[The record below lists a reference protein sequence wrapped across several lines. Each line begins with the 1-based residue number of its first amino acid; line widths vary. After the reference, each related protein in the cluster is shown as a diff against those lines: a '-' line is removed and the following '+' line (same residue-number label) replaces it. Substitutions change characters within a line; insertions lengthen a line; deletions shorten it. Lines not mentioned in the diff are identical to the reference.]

1 MYRSKYKWDN
11 KVSQNKKINSIDRI
25 FLFTRVRD
33 GIRADTITTNEFDSE
48 VYKNIL
54 FVESNKYT
62 ILSNKSSI

>member
-1 MYRSKYKWDN
+1 MFHAN
-11 KVSQNKKINSIDRI
+11 DR
-25 FLFTRVRD
+25 RD
-33 GIRADTITTNEFDSE
+33 GDRGAVMKTNEFDSE

>member
-1 MYRSKYKWDN
+1 MVEYFIGHERDENLGYKWQTD
-11 KVSQNKKINSIDRI
+11 K
-25 FLFTRVRD
+25 
-33 GIRADTITTNEFDSE
+33 FDSE

>member
-1 MYRSKYKWDN
+1 MIEYFIQDEGWD
-11 KVSQNKKINSIDRI
+11 SH
-25 FLFTRVRD
+25 
-33 GIRADTITTNEFDSE
+33 GDTVTTNEFDSE